1 MIYYALEIKGCGL
14 QLNLKGLKVEMY
26 EIDFYSLQHGKK
38 TAIYKKC
45 ERNLCLNN
53 TINAPNHHYCSDCM
67 INQAI
72 FSKPLVNFMN
82 N

>member
-1 MIYYALEIKGCGL
+1 MKVCGL
-14 QLNLKGLKVEMY
+14 QIQTNLQGLGVEMY

-53 TINAPNHHYCSDCM
+53 TINAPSHHYCSDCM
-67 INQAI
+67 IDRAI
-72 FSKPLVNFMN
+72 FSRPLVKFMN